1 MATVGVIVLSFD
13 GMKQIPHS
21 LESVA
26 WADRVLL
33 LHAGGD
39 PPVGREFP
47 ALSVRRLS
55 SWSEAEDYVAEIGTD
70 WVLWLWGDEQVDPL
84 LAEEIRGLQ
93 SAPQADC
100 PPAYKISVRSFILGR
115 WVNGGIA
122 GPSPSV
128 RLFRG
133 MHLPHGW
140 WMSAS
145 AAGTLSR
152 GSIEDRGTEDLSAA
166 VDRVQSLSDFWTAR
180 LMKTSA
186 PPGALRTILIS
197 IGVKMRVLFDNGF
210 FARGLSGI
218 ALAGLAS
225 YSVLLSGAKFW
236 EARHVKGRS
245 AVE

>member
-13 GMKQIPHS
+13 GMKQLPQC

-39 PPVGREFP
+39 PTVGREFP

-55 SWSEAEDYVAEIGTD
+55 SWSEIEGYVDEIGTD
-70 WVLWLWGDEQVDPL
+70 WVLWLWGDERVDRL
-84 LAEEIRGLQ
+84 LADEIRGLQ
-93 SAPQADC
+93 SAPQADG
-100 PPAYKISVRSFILGR
+100 PPAYKIPVRSFILGC

-128 RLFRG
+128 RLSRG
-133 MHLPHGW
+133 MQVPHGW

-145 AAGTLSR
+145 AAGTFSH
-152 GSIEDRGTEDLSAA
+152 GAIEDRGTEELAAA

-180 LMKTSA
+180 LMKTA
-186 PPGALRTILIS
+186 DPPGALKTILIS
-197 IGVKMRVLFDNGF
+197 MRVKMRVLFDNGF